1 MHLMTAADDIFVA
14 LALALL
20 LWARFSGIRDRQAL
34 RRSIRAL
41 REASR
46 AWQSAGGDMLAIAEI
61 AAQLHRIERGA
72 AEIMQDGRR
81 RLTVRLKGRTGRLDL
96 VDNFFLRNPRVAVE
110 TLRPWQRPMLA
121 IVRAVDE
128 VRRLMHDTGRQ
139 RGLLVL
145 DEPTEGIQPSIIKD
159 IGRVIALLR
168 QRGDM
173 AILLVEQYFDFAHE
187 LAQTIAVMDRGDIV
201 LSGLRARLDADDVRR
216 RLSV

>member
-110 TLRPWQRPMLA
+110 IELWLLDIEAACTRAIDDDLRSYRSPLNPLNGPSSLIRFLGVSPPPRIEYLFDGACWSLLA
-121 IVRAVDE
+121 
-128 VRRLMHDTGRQ
+128 
-139 RGLLVL
+139 
-145 DEPTEGIQPSIIKD
+145 
-159 IGRVIALLR
+159 VIAWLL
-168 QRGDM
+168 
-173 AILLVEQYFDFAHE
+173 A
-187 LAQTIAVMDRGDIV
+187 TW
-201 LSGLRARLDADDVRR
+201 SPT
-216 RLSV
+216 S